1 MLKSARQYFYH
12 MCSSL
17 WEYFSCKMSLL
28 VICEILRPFF
38 NLLTLD
44 DKYSLGNK
52 ENLTQP
58 IQTQLSKKRL
68 IFFNFLLHF
77 RNLTLILNNVKR
89 KKTLIAY
96 AFPKLQAGRDVER
109 NCLRSPISE
118 QPRIVNILKGPKH
131 CWNPPDSSF
140 LIFFKSS
147 WKTLVR
153 KSCYKSY
160 PKAQYGFFAH

>member
-17 WEYFSCKMSLL
+17 WEYFSYKMSLL

-96 AFPKLQAGRDVER
+96 AFPKL
-109 NCLRSPISE
+109 
-118 QPRIVNILKGPKH
+118 
-131 CWNPPDSSF
+131 
-140 LIFFKSS
+140 
-147 WKTLVR
+147 
-153 KSCYKSY
+153 
-160 PKAQYGFFAH
+160 